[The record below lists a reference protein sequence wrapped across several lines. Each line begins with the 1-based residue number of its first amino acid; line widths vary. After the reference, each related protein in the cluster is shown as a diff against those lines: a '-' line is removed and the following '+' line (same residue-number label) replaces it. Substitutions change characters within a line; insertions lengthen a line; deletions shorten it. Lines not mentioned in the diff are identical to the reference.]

1 MESGDHAKDGAAVA
15 LKVGERLGLTPRR
28 LARLQFLVEHHL
40 LMAKVSQRRDIDS
53 PTVIRQ
59 FAETVQ
65 DEENLAMLTLLTFT
79 DALGTSD
86 DLWNE
91 FKNTLLQTL
100 YRRAGRRMASG
111 DDYAQAEK
119 ERLAKLKQE
128 VREKLPAQLSE
139 EELEA
144 HFQHLTPRYFRAH
157 SLQHIHIDLKQVNQF
172 LKRVVDDTG
181 TTTLEP
187 VISWYDQ
194 SARGYT
200 SVKVCTWDRPGLF
213 TTISGALAAAGLN
226 ILSARVFS
234 RGDGIIIDTFSVVNA
249 RTGGLAKR
257 PERDAF
263 KKWLNQALLPGDSPD
278 FEQQIT
284 ALTKPRNVAEWELPT
299 RIRIDTESAES
310 RTIIEVESEDR
321 LGLLHRIS
329 KVLTRH
335 RLSIHVARISTEKGA
350 AIDTFY
356 VRTAAGKKPTDN
368 ALLQQV
374 QADLE
379 AELGESGQ

>member
-1 MESGDHAKDGAAVA
+1 M
-15 LKVGERLGLTPRR
+15 
-28 LARLQFLVEHHL
+28 
-40 LMAKVSQRRDIDS
+40 
-53 PTVIRQ
+53 
-59 FAETVQ
+59 
-65 DEENLAMLTLLTFT
+65 
-79 DALGTSD
+79 
-86 DLWNE
+86 
-91 FKNTLLQTL
+91 NT
-100 YRRAGRRMASG
+100 
-111 DDYAQAEK
+111 
-119 ERLAKLKQE
+119 
-128 VREKLPAQLSE
+128 
-139 EELEA
+139 
-144 HFQHLTPRYFRAH
+144 
-157 SLQHIHIDLKQVNQF
+157 
-172 LKRVVDDTG
+172 
-181 TTTLEP
+181 
-187 VISWYDQ
+187 
-194 SARGYT
+194 
-200 SVKVCTWDRPGLF
+200 
-213 TTISGALAAAGLN
+213 
-226 ILSARVFS
+226 
-234 RGDGIIIDTFSVVNA
+234 

-263 KKWLNQALLPGDSPD
+263 KKWLNHALLPGDSPD

>member
-1 MESGDHAKDGAAVA
+1 M
-15 LKVGERLGLTPRR
+15 
-28 LARLQFLVEHHL
+28 
-40 LMAKVSQRRDIDS
+40 
-53 PTVIRQ
+53 
-59 FAETVQ
+59 
-65 DEENLAMLTLLTFT
+65 
-79 DALGTSD
+79 
-86 DLWNE
+86 
-91 FKNTLLQTL
+91 
-100 YRRAGRRMASG
+100 
-111 DDYAQAEK
+111 
-119 ERLAKLKQE
+119 
-128 VREKLPAQLSE
+128 PAQLSE

-194 SARGYT
+194 SARGYS

-234 RGDGIIIDTFSVVNA
+234 RGDGIIIDTFSVVNT

-263 KKWLNQALLPGDSPD
+263 KKWLNHALLPGDSPD

>member
-1 MESGDHAKDGAAVA
+1 MCI
-15 LKVGERLGLTPRR
+15 
-28 LARLQFLVEHHL
+28 
-40 LMAKVSQRRDIDS
+40 RDS
-53 PTVIRQ
+53 
-59 FAETVQ
+59 
-65 DEENLAMLTLLTFT
+65 
-79 DALGTSD
+79 
-86 DLWNE
+86 
-91 FKNTLLQTL
+91 
-100 YRRAGRRMASG
+100 
-111 DDYAQAEK
+111 
-119 ERLAKLKQE
+119 
-128 VREKLPAQLSE
+128 
-139 EELEA
+139 
-144 HFQHLTPRYFRAH
+144 
-157 SLQHIHIDLKQVNQF
+157 
-172 LKRVVDDTG
+172 
-181 TTTLEP
+181 
-187 VISWYDQ
+187 SWYDQ

-213 TTISGALAAAGLN
+213 TMISGALAAARLN

-263 KKWLNQALLPGDSPD
+263 KKWLNKALLPGDPPD

-284 ALTKPRNVAEWELPT
+284 ALAKPSLVGEWELPT

-335 RLSIHVARISTEKGA
+335 GLSIHVARISTEKGA

-356 VRTAAGKKPTDN
+356 VRTAAGKKPTDK

-374 QADLE
+374 RSDLE
-379 AELGESGQ
+379 AELN